1 MPMFMLLVL
10 LLIAGGTIIF
20 SILNQKS
27 AYNKGYAAGI
37 VKGKKIA
44 LRRAKRYNS
53 EVYRALRKLLIED

>member
-1 MPMFMLLVL
+1 MSIFMLLVL

-20 SILNQKS
+20 SILNQKNV
-27 AYNKGYAAGI
+27 YNKGYAAGI

-53 EVYRALRKLLIED
+53 EVYKALRKLLIED